1 MTSSRTIALVATA
14 LTLLSGCAAAAAP
27 VSSSSATA
35 AGADDCSFRSAT
47 TCWTLAPRVP
57 TPRGEPRDSVPDQ
70 IQTPSRPVLASEADT
85 AVGLAELR

>member
-27 VSSSSATA
+27 VSSSSATP
-35 AGADDCSFRSAT
+35 AGVDDCSFRSAT

-57 TPRGEPRDSVPDQ
+57 GQRPRPRDSAPDQ
-70 IQTPSRPVLASEADT
+70 IETPPRPVLASEADT

>member
-1 MTSSRTIALVATA
+1 MTSSRPIPLVTVA

-27 VSSSSATA
+27 ASSSSATA

-57 TPRGEPRDSVPDQ
+57 AQHPAPGDSVPDQ
-70 IQTPSRPVLASEADT
+70 IQTPPRPVLASEADT
-85 AVGLAELR
+85 VVGLAELR